1 MRAAHAGAM
10 LRCQRFAIEQ
20 ILGSCAG
27 SKGKGKGKGLFAGVS
42 VQIKI
47 MCIFLSISPTTLIV
61 LNESL

>member
-10 LRCQRFAIEQ
+10 LRGQRFAIEQ
-20 ILGSCAG
+20 ILGSCTG
-27 SKGKGKGKGLFAGVS
+27 NKGKGKGLFAGVS